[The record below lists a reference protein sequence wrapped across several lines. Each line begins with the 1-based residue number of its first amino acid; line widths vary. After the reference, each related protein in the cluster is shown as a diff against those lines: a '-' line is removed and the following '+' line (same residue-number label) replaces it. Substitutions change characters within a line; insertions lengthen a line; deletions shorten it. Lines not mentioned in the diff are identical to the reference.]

1 MGFILCANG
10 LGGALAAQ
18 IISPIIYEEG
28 NPFGYRN
35 AYFLVTV
42 ILLVVGT
49 IVVFFFR
56 EAPVKQADAEVSSSK
71 KKSRGQS
78 WGGIDYKEAVRK
90 PYFYMMLVCIF
101 FTGLMLQGINGIAA
115 VHMKDVGLDT
125 GYVAT
130 ILSVHSLSLAA
141 FKFLTGVMYDRYGLR
156 VTMSICDGAAVVI
169 MLLLAFLTNSGSGRI
184 MALGYAIL
192 GGLALP
198 LETIMLPIFAND
210 LFGDR
215 SYEKIM
221 GLFVSVNT
229 AGFAAG
235 SPLMNWTFD
244 HFGSY
249 KPIFLVCAIIM
260 ILVLISS
267 QFVVH
272 SAARIKQY
280 SD

>member
-1 MGFILCANG
+1 
-10 LGGALAAQ
+10 
-18 IISPIIYEEG
+18 
-28 NPFGYRN
+28 
-35 AYFLVTV
+35 
-42 ILLVVGT
+42 
-49 IVVFFFR
+49 
-56 EAPVKQADAEVSSSK
+56 
-71 KKSRGQS
+71 
-78 WGGIDYKEAVRK
+78 
-90 PYFYMMLVCIF
+90 
-101 FTGLMLQGINGIAA
+101 MLQGINGVAA

-272 SAARIKQY
+272 SAARIKQCY
-280 SD
+280 D